1 MNEDREKYNQYV
13 DSINKML
20 QSEQFYSDFQKKL
33 KVARPIIKL
42 SKKQRTKSF
51 DLEWVEMIED
61 SIVSLDN
68 IVRNPRKFIVQEE
81 DIVDISLAR
90 AISTESVK
98 HLAQHTNFI
107 SSVDE
112 DGMVTP
118 NKILNVTKEE
128 SFEVYENR
136 FIYTLLRNLNNF
148 ISRRMDAIKAA
159 YINDNVLELNVDTS
173 IFTGKTRVFY
183 KLDLIGALPIDEV
196 KNLENDDLSV
206 VERIAKLQRIVMDFL
221 SSPFAKQMVSSAPVR
236 PPITRTNVILK
247 NPDFKKALVLWQ
259 FVESYTKMG
268 FSVENDVKP
277 INMDGQLTTGVQDMI
292 CLGTMLMQ
300 GLIEGNTED
309 SAFFNESNM
318 DKTDK
323 EEEEKKKEEEAKKEI
338 TEQTPESEEEP
349 KEEEKEVTPKE
360 ALDNDI
366 VPDDVD
372 KVEEEEKKEEE
383 PEEEEEQEEQD
394 EEEEEQEEQDEEE
407 EEQEED
413 NEEEEEQEEDE
424 EEEEDEDE
432 DEEFIEDVGL
442 IEETRDM
449 FQRTSDEVA
458 LTKAEMTRIN
468 KAIDRVLEKVR
479 MENAAASTAAVLDKI
494 DTKEILAERLIAQIE
509 KERAMIMRAKKKR
522 EEALARERAALEVV
536 EERETKRL
544 QELDAQIA
552 KHAAGED
559 MDESIV
565 YAGINSD
572 KNGTV

>member
-349 KEEEKEVTPKE
+349 KEEEKEETPKE

-372 KVEEEEKKEEE
+372 KVEDEEKKEEE
-383 PEEEEEQEEQD
+383 EDKEEQEP
-394 EEEEEQEEQDEEE
+394 EEE

-413 NEEEEEQEEDE
+413 NEE

>member
-349 KEEEKEVTPKE
+349 KEEEKEETPKE

-372 KVEEEEKKEEE
+372 KVEDEEKKEKEE
-383 PEEEEEQEEQD
+383 DKEEQEP
-394 EEEEEQEEQDEEE
+394 EEE

-413 NEEEEEQEEDE
+413 NEEEEE
-424 EEEEDEDE
+424 EDEDE
-432 DEEFIEDVGL
+432 DVEFIEDVGL

>member
-33 KVARPIIKL
+33 KVARPVIKL

-349 KEEEKEVTPKE
+349 KEEEKEETPKE

-383 PEEEEEQEEQD
+383 P
-394 EEEEEQEEQDEEE
+394 EEEEQEEQDEEE

-432 DEEFIEDVGL
+432 DDEFIEDVGL

-559 MDESIV
+559 VDESIV

>member
-349 KEEEKEVTPKE
+349 KEEEKEETPKE

-372 KVEEEEKKEEE
+372 KVEDEEKKEESE
-383 PEEEEEQEEQD
+383 DKEEQEL
-394 EEEEEQEEQDEEE
+394 EEE

-565 YAGINSD
+565 YAGIDSD

>member
-349 KEEEKEVTPKE
+349 KEEEKEETPKE

-372 KVEEEEKKEEE
+372 KVEDEEKKEESE
-383 PEEEEEQEEQD
+383 DKEEQEP
-394 EEEEEQEEQDEEE
+394 EEE

-413 NEEEEEQEEDE
+413 NEEEEEQEEDEDEPE

-565 YAGINSD
+565 YAGIDSD

>member
-206 VERIAKLQRIVMDFL
+206 VERI
-221 SSPFAKQMVSSAPVR
+221 
-236 PPITRTNVILK
+236 
-247 NPDFKKALVLWQ
+247 
-259 FVESYTKMG
+259 
-268 FSVENDVKP
+268 
-277 INMDGQLTTGVQDMI
+277 
-292 CLGTMLMQ
+292 
-300 GLIEGNTED
+300 
-309 SAFFNESNM
+309 
-318 DKTDK
+318 
-323 EEEEKKKEEEAKKEI
+323 
-338 TEQTPESEEEP
+338 
-349 KEEEKEVTPKE
+349 
-360 ALDNDI
+360 
-366 VPDDVD
+366 
-372 KVEEEEKKEEE
+372 
-383 PEEEEEQEEQD
+383 
-394 EEEEEQEEQDEEE
+394 
-407 EEQEED
+407 
-413 NEEEEEQEEDE
+413 
-424 EEEEDEDE
+424 
-432 DEEFIEDVGL
+432 
-442 IEETRDM
+442 RD
-449 FQRTSDEVA
+449 
-458 LTKAEMTRIN
+458 
-468 KAIDRVLEKVR
+468 
-479 MENAAASTAAVLDKI
+479 ASTD
-494 DTKEILAERLIAQIE
+494 Q
-509 KERAMIMRAKKKR
+509 
-522 EEALARERAALEVV
+522 
-536 EERETKRL
+536 
-544 QELDAQIA
+544 
-552 KHAAGED
+552 
-559 MDESIV
+559 
-565 YAGINSD
+565 
-572 KNGTV
+572 

>member
-349 KEEEKEVTPKE
+349 KEEEKEETPKE

-372 KVEEEEKKEEE
+372 KVEDEEKKEEE
-383 PEEEEEQEEQD
+383 EDKEEQEP
-394 EEEEEQEEQDEEE
+394 EEE

-424 EEEEDEDE
+424 EEPEDEDE

-565 YAGINSD
+565 YAGIDSD

>member
-1 MNEDREKYNQYV
+1 MNEDRAKYNQYV
-13 DSINKML
+13 ENINKML
-20 QSEQFYSDFQKKL
+20 QSESFYTDFQKKL
-33 KVARPIIKL
+33 KVARPTIKL

-136 FIYTLLRNLNNF
+136 FIYTLLKNLNNF
-148 ISRRMDAIKAA
+148 ISRRMDAIKQA
-159 YINDNVLELNVDTS
+159 YINDNVMELNVDTS

-206 VERIAKLQRIVMDFL
+206 VERIAKVQRIVLDFL

-277 INMDGQLTTGVQDMI
+277 VNIDAELNTGIQDMI
-292 CLGTMLMQ
+292 CLGAMLMQ
-300 GLIEGNTED
+300 GLIEGKTED
-309 SAFFNESNM
+309 NAFFNESNM
-318 DKTDK
+318 DSKDK
-323 EEEEKKKEEEAKKEI
+323 EEKEKEKPEI

-349 KEEEKEVTPKE
+349 KEDEEKKETPKE
-360 ALDNDI
+360 AIDQDV
-366 VPDDVD
+366 VPDEVD
-372 KVEEEEKKEEE
+372 KVEEKTEETKEEE
-383 PEEEEEQEEQD
+383 ENPPIEEPEVD
-394 EEEEEQEEQDEEE
+394 D
-407 EEQEED
+407 
-413 NEEEEEQEEDE
+413 EDE
-424 EEEEDEDE
+424 EEEEDEEE
-432 DEEFIEDVGL
+432 DEIQDVGL

-449 FQRTSDEVA
+449 FQRTADEVA

-468 KAIDRVLEKVR
+468 KAIDRVLEKVK
-479 MENAAASTAAVLDKI
+479 MENAVASTSAVLDKI
-494 DTKEILAERLIAQIE
+494 DGSEVLAERLIAQIE

-522 EEALARERAALEVV
+522 EEAFKREQAALLKI
-536 EERETKRL
+536 EERETQRL
-544 QELDAQIA
+544 AQLDEQIA
-552 KHAAGED
+552 KHEAGET

-565 YAGINSD
+565 YAGLGETN
-572 KNGTV
+572 NGAS

>member
-1 MNEDREKYNQYV
+1 MNEDRAKYNQYV
-13 DSINKML
+13 ENINKML
-20 QSEQFYSDFQKKL
+20 QSESFYTDFQKKL
-33 KVARPIIKL
+33 KVARPTIKL
-42 SKKQRTKSF
+42 SRKQRTKSF

-136 FIYTLLRNLNNF
+136 FIYTLLKNLNNF
-148 ISRRMDAIKAA
+148 ISRRMDAIKQA
-159 YINDNVLELNVDTS
+159 YINDNVMELNVDTS

-206 VERIAKLQRIVMDFL
+206 VERIAKVQRIVLDFL

-277 INMDGQLTTGVQDMI
+277 VNIDPELNTGIQDMI
-292 CLGTMLMQ
+292 CLGSMLMQ
-300 GLIEGNTED
+300 GLIEGKTED

-318 DKTDK
+318 DSKDK
-323 EEEEKKKEEEAKKEI
+323 EEKEKEKEKQEI

-349 KEEEKEVTPKE
+349 KEDEEEKKETPKE
-360 ALDNDI
+360 AIDQDV

-372 KVEEEEKKEEE
+372 KVEEKNEE
-383 PEEEEEQEEQD
+383 PK
-394 EEEEEQEEQDEEE
+394 
-407 EEQEED
+407 
-413 NEEEEEQEEDE
+413 EDE
-424 EEEEDEDE
+424 EEIPPIEEPEVDDDEDEEDEDE
-432 DEEFIEDVGL
+432 DEDDDEDEEDEIQDVGL

-449 FQRTSDEVA
+449 FQRTADEVA

-468 KAIDRVLEKVR
+468 KAIDRVLEKVK
-479 MENAAASTAAVLDKI
+479 MENAAASTSAVLDKI
-494 DTKEILAERLIAQIE
+494 DNKEVLAERLIAQIE

-522 EEALARERAALEVV
+522 EEAFKREQAALLKI
-536 EERETKRL
+536 EERETQRL
-544 QELDAQIA
+544 AQLDEQIA
-552 KHAAGED
+552 KHEAGET

-565 YAGINSD
+565 YAGLSETN
-572 KNGTV
+572 NGAS

>member
-33 KVARPIIKL
+33 KVARPVIKL

-349 KEEEKEVTPKE
+349 KEDEKEETPKE

-372 KVEEEEKKEEE
+372 KVEDEEKKEEE
-383 PEEEEEQEEQD
+383 EDKEEEP
-394 EEEEEQEEQDEEE
+394 EEEEQEEQDEEE

-432 DEEFIEDVGL
+432 DDEFIEDVGL

>member
-1 MNEDREKYNQYV
+1 MNEDRAKYNQYV
-13 DSINKML
+13 ENINKML
-20 QSEQFYSDFQKKL
+20 QSESFYTDFQKKL
-33 KVARPIIKL
+33 KVARPTIKL

-136 FIYTLLRNLNNF
+136 FIYTLLKNLNNF
-148 ISRRMDAIKAA
+148 ISRRMDAIKQA
-159 YINDNVLELNVDTS
+159 YINDNVMELNVDTS

-206 VERIAKLQRIVMDFL
+206 VERIAKVQRIVLDFL

-277 INMDGQLTTGVQDMI
+277 VNIDAELNTGIQDMI
-292 CLGTMLMQ
+292 CLGAMLMQ
-300 GLIEGNTED
+300 GLIEGKTED
-309 SAFFNESNM
+309 NAFFNESNM
-318 DKTDK
+318 DSKDK
-323 EEEEKKKEEEAKKEI
+323 EEKEKEKPEI

-349 KEEEKEVTPKE
+349 KEDEEKKETPKE
-360 ALDNDI
+360 AIDQDV
-366 VPDDVD
+366 VPDEVD
-372 KVEEEEKKEEE
+372 KVEEKTEETKEEE
-383 PEEEEEQEEQD
+383 ENPPIEEPEVD
-394 EEEEEQEEQDEEE
+394 D
-407 EEQEED
+407 
-413 NEEEEEQEEDE
+413 EDE
-424 EEEEDEDE
+424 EEEEDEEE
-432 DEEFIEDVGL
+432 DEIQDVGL

-449 FQRTSDEVA
+449 FQRTADEVA

-468 KAIDRVLEKVR
+468 KAIDRVLEKVK
-479 MENAAASTAAVLDKI
+479 MENAAASTSAVLDKI
-494 DTKEILAERLIAQIE
+494 DGSEVLAERLIAQIE

-522 EEALARERAALEVV
+522 EEAFKREQAALLKI
-536 EERETKRL
+536 EERETQRL
-544 QELDAQIA
+544 AQLDEQIA
-552 KHAAGED
+552 KHEAGET

-565 YAGINSD
+565 YAGLGETN
-572 KNGTV
+572 NGAS

>member
-349 KEEEKEVTPKE
+349 KEEEKEETPKE

-372 KVEEEEKKEEE
+372 KVEDEEKKEEE
-383 PEEEEEQEEQD
+383 EDKEEQEP
-394 EEEEEQEEQDEEE
+394 EEE

-413 NEEEEEQEEDE
+413 NEEEEEQEDDEEE
-424 EEEEDEDE
+424 EEEEDED
-432 DEEFIEDVGL
+432 DEFIEDVGL

>member
-349 KEEEKEVTPKE
+349 KEEEKEETPKE

-372 KVEEEEKKEEE
+372 KVEDEEKKEEE
-383 PEEEEEQEEQD
+383 EDKEEQEP
-394 EEEEEQEEQDEEE
+394 EEE

-424 EEEEDEDE
+424 EEEE